1 MIKTQIPVI
10 SAVSR
15 WAPRAPVV
23 YKQLVCR
30 GYGSVLGA
38 LDTFICLFG
47 TSVLIHT
54 VLWLYLLPT
63 IPLTQLPCSS
73 KYTVGTYLSQDFH
86 LTFPPCETPL
96 APGVW
101 LTHFLTAF
109 GVSSQRVERPAL
121 TTCKKWLTLFPEI
134 DHSPLLYGGLLL
146 IIPLITP
153 MTWAPRKQGAFLLC
167 SLLHLQD
174 LE

>member
-1 MIKTQIPVI
+1 MQWADELQELQLCI
-10 SAVSR
+10 SS
-15 WAPRAPVV
+15 W
-23 YKQLVCR
+23 YGR

-73 KYTVGTYLSQDFH
+73 KDTVGTYLSQDFH